1 MILITGAGGFIGQ
14 YLQLKL
20 VDMGLHV
27 MPLYHAAR
35 PQVLDHQ
42 WECDLTCPEHLAEL
56 KKAVKVPK
64 TVIHLAGH
72 VEIALR
78 AKPHVEGAP
87 PLPGKEDISKI
98 YDTNVGA
105 TANLLDFCLSTGVR
119 HLIFAS
125 SQSVYGMP
133 QSCPLTEE
141 TPCEPLEHYA
151 MSKLCCEQLL
161 QVGARQGLMVTILR
175 FPGVFSKARQ
185 SGVVFQFC
193 QQAVRAGQIYVKA
206 DYPLPLDVIHIE
218 DVVDAFIKAVS
229 WGGQQG
235 KICMN
240 ISTGEPCSLNL
251 LAETIAS
258 LVPAC
263 RVVHTQTPQ
272 PIVSMDPIRAETL
285 LGWKAQPQRYRLAA
299 ILDSIKHAC

>member
-14 YLQLKL
+14 CLQVRL

-35 PQVLDHQ
+35 PQVSDQQ
-42 WECDLTCPEHLAEL
+42 WACDLTCPAHLEDL
-56 KKAVKVPK
+56 KKAAIMPK
-64 TVIHLAGH
+64 AIVHLAGH

-78 AKPHVEGAP
+78 AKPRTQDAP
-87 PLPGKEDISKI
+87 PLPGKSNISKI
-98 YDTNVGA
+98 YATNVSA
-105 TANLLDFCLSTGVR
+105 TANVLDFCLSTGVR

-141 TPCEPLEHYA
+141 TSCAPLEHYA

-161 QVGARQGLMVTILR
+161 QIGVQQGLMVTILR
-175 FPGVFSKARQ
+175 FPGVFSEERQ

-193 QQAVRAGQIYVKA
+193 QQAVRTGQIFVKA
-206 DYPLPLDVIHIE
+206 DYPLPLDVIHVE
-218 DVVDAFIKAVS
+218 DVTDAFIKAIS
-229 WGGQQG
+229 WGGQEG
-235 KICMN
+235 KICLN
-240 ISTGEPCSLNL
+240 IATGEPCSLNL

-258 LVPAC
+258 LVPEC
-263 RVVHTQTPQ
+263 RVVHTQIYQ
-272 PIVSMDPIRAETL
+272 PIVKMDSKRAETL
-285 LGWKAQPQRYRLAA
+285 LGWKARPQSDRLATM
-299 ILDSIKHAC
+299 LGSINNAC